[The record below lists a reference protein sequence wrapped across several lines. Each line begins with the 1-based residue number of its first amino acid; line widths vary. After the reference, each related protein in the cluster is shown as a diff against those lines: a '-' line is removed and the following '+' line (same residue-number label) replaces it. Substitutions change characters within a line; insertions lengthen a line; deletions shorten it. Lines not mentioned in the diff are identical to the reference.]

1 MADTDS
7 SAESSC
13 SKKDAKKYFR
23 WDLNLVQ
30 NLVECLLEYKSK
42 MEYKSL
48 DFDADKPMQYNEI
61 RLRMAMLF
69 EEEDVSLFG
78 PVAPVA
84 LPGNFEDLTGVERE
98 KAKKSVKDAKDLIT
112 RGQKRMMEKVK
123 EIRQNFSKAVV
134 AGSRSGSGKIVYEF
148 YDKLIQLWGASAN
161 TKPLPYGVNVDSF
174 ATVADNAGDE
184 SSSLQGNAVT
194 PGCAVESYS
203 EESNQDDD
211 EDEVSEVTPNRKRKQ
226 SCVPKL
232 IDNKRKHLEKSLS
245 AAQQD
250 QLLIREAKEDGQFSR
265 DLAEAMRQ
273 STESFTQSIKD
284 PFSKAMTD
292 LGAGVCRSIEMLSRA
307 MQQPNVP
314 PVNQNL
320 FYQNSHQ
327 SSRSGQEVYHQMMNQ
342 MNDDNYQTGWQ

>member
-7 SAESSC
+7 SAASC
-13 SKKDAKKYFR
+13 SKKEAKKCFR

-42 MEYKSL
+42 MEYRSL
-48 DFDADKPMQYNEI
+48 DFDADKPMQYKEI
-61 RLRMAMLF
+61 RLMMAMLF

-78 PVAPVA
+78 PIAPVA
-84 LPGNFEDLTGVERE
+84 LPGNFENLTGVEKE
-98 KAKKSVKDAKDLIT
+98 KANKSVKDAKDLIT
-112 RGQKRMMEKVK
+112 RGQKRVMEKVK

-134 AGSRSGSGKIVYEF
+134 AGSRSGSGKFVYEL
-148 YDKLIQLWGASAN
+148 YDKLIQLWGGSAN
-161 TKPLPYGVNVDSF
+161 TEPLPYGVNVDSF
-174 ATVADNAGDE
+174 AAFADNARDG
-184 SSSLQGNAVT
+184 SSSLQGIAAT
-194 PGCAVESYS
+194 PGGAVESYS

-211 EDEVSEVTPNRKRKQ
+211 DELNEVTPNRKRKQ

-245 AAQQD
+245 AAQRD
-250 QLLIREAKEDGQFSR
+250 QLLIKEAKEDAQFRR

-273 STESFTQSIKD
+273 STESFAQSIKD
-284 PFSKAMTD
+284 VSKAMAD

-327 SSRSGQEVYHQMMNQ
+327 SSRHGQEVFHQMMNQ
-342 MNDDNYQTGWQ
+342 MNDDNYETGWQ